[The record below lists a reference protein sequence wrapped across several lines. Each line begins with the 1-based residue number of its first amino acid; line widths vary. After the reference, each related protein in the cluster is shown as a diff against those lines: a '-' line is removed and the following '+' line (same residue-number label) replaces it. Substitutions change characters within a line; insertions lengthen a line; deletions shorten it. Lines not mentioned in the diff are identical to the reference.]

1 MTAVTDP
8 LAALLELARKEAAAA
23 AVEALRAEM
32 LRTRQAQLSG
42 KKMLSL
48 ADLARDYGIGRG
60 EAKRLISAGRLKCV
74 ERRTRGGYVGQF
86 VNRADAEVVLGGRA
100 KS

>member
-1 MTAVTDP
+1 MTGATDP
-8 LAALLELARKEAAAA
+8 LAALLDLVRKEAAAA
-23 AVEALRAEM
+23 ATEAVRSELLRA
-32 LRTRQAQLSG
+32 RQAQLTG

-60 EAKRLISAGRLKCV
+60 EAKKLIASGRLRAV
-74 ERRTRGGYVGQF
+74 ERKTRGGYVGQF

-100 KS
+100 RA